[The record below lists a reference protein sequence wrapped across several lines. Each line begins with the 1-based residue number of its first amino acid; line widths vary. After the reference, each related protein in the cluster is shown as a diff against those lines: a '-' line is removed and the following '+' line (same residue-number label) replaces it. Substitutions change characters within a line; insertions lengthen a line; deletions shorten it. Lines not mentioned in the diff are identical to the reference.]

1 MTKEQWLEM
10 WKLSGEEGEKAWQAT
25 QEMHARRGDA
35 TYVIPDIA
43 GYKSMQTGEWIAGR
57 RQHKEHLKRHGLIE
71 IGNEIDAHMKPVK
84 RDDRQDRETRKR
96 MIADIMNGKGY

>member
-1 MTKEQWLEM
+1 MTKEEWLEM

-35 TYVIPDIA
+35 TYVIPDIE
-43 GYKSMQTGEWIAGR
+43 GYKSMATGEWIAGR

-71 IGNEIDAHMKPVK
+71 IGNEIDAHLKPKK
-84 RDDRQDRETRKR
+84 RDDSKEREQRKR
-96 MIADIMNGKGY
+96 LIAEVMNSKGW

>member
-1 MTKEQWLEM
+1 MTKEEWLEM

-43 GYKSMQTGEWIAGR
+43 GYKSMATGEWISGR

-71 IGNEIDAHMKPVK
+71 IGNEIDAHMKRKP
-84 RDDRQDRETRKR
+84 RDTKKEREQLRRT
-96 MIADIMNGKGY
+96 IADVLNGKGY